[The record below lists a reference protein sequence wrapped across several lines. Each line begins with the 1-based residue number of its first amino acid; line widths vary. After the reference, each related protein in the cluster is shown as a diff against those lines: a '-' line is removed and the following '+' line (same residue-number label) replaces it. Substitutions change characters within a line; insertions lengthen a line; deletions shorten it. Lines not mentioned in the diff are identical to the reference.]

1 MRADVSVHEN
11 NFKRPQRVRNL
22 NNGHRLTAS
31 NPLRLLKDGFKVYE
45 TEALNPPERPQIL

>member
-11 NFKRPQRVRNL
+11 DFKRPQRVRNL